1 MNIVV
6 QPGLLRGRVE
16 IPASKSVAHRAMI
29 AAALADHPTEIVL
42 NAVNDDLTATAACLN
57 ALGAACERTE
67 FGYRIVP
74 IAQGKD
80 ACGAVENAPQ
90 TPNGAIVS
98 VTTSFLCD
106 EHSTSC
112 IDHDP
117 LGCATSTDTFQTPN
131 SAIAPST
138 TGSDHVEPA
147 DIVSVSSCSVSPTLD
162 CSESG
167 STLRF
172 LLPVAAALGRGARF
186 VGHGRLPERPHDV
199 LLDAMAEHG
208 ATTDARR
215 LPLQLHGRLYG
226 GTFALPGNVSS
237 QYITG
242 LLLALPL
249 CAEDSVIRL
258 TTRLESAPYVNLT
271 LRALADFGIR
281 VETLPNGWRIPG
293 RQRYRSPGRVA
304 IEGDWS
310 GAAFWLAANALGSHV
325 ECGNLDETSAQ
336 GDRAIRP
343 LMNHLGGEIDVSECP
358 DLVPALAVAAAG
370 FPGRTALVGAAR
382 LRLKESDRLASV
394 AALLRALGGAV
405 EEGAESLTIHGGA
418 PLTGG
423 TVDGCGDHR
432 IVMAAAVAAT
442 AASSPVTILGAQAVA
457 KSYPDFFRDFKALGG
472 NLIVQS
478 DR

>member
-1 MNIVV
+1 MNIAVR
-6 QPGLLRGRVE
+6 PGPLHGRVE

-29 AAALADHPTEIVL
+29 AAALADRPTQIVL

-57 ALGAACERTE
+57 ALGAICERTD

-74 IAQGKD
+74 AAQEKN
-80 ACGAVENAPQ
+80 ACGAAENAS
-90 TPNGAIVS
+90 GATDLCEIA
-98 VTTSFLCD
+98 SF
-106 EHSTSC
+106 
-112 IDHDP
+112 
-117 LGCATSTDTFQTPN
+117 
-131 SAIAPST
+131 
-138 TGSDHVEPA
+138 
-147 DIVSVSSCSVSPTLD
+147 PTLD
-162 CSESG
+162 CGESG

-172 LLPVAAALGRGARF
+172 LLPVAAALGREARF

-199 LLDAMAEHG
+199 LLDAMAAHG
-208 ATTDARR
+208 ATADARR
-215 LPLQLHGRLYG
+215 LPLQLHGRLRG

-249 CAEDSVIRL
+249 CAGDSVIRL

-281 VETLPNGWRIPG
+281 VETLPDGWRIPG
-293 RQRYRSPGRVA
+293 GQRYRSPGRVVV
-304 IEGDWS
+304 EGDWS
-310 GAAFWLAANALGSHV
+310 GAAFWLAANALGSRV
-325 ECGNLDETSAQ
+325 ECGNLDDASAQ

-343 LMNHLGGEIDVSECP
+343 LLNRLGGEIDVSECP

-394 AALLRALGGAV
+394 AALLRALDCAV
-405 EEGAESLTIHGGA
+405 DEGAESLTIHGGA

-457 KSYPDFFRDFKALGG
+457 KSYPDFFRDFEALGG

>member
-1 MNIVV
+1 MNIAVR
-6 QPGLLRGRVE
+6 PGPLRGRVE

-29 AAALADHPTEIVL
+29 AAALADRPTEIVL

-57 ALGAACERTE
+57 ALGAACERTD

-74 IAQGKD
+74 AAQEKN
-80 ACGAVENAPQ
+80 ACGAAENAS
-90 TPNGAIVS
+90 GA
-98 VTTSFLCD
+98 TDLC
-106 EHSTSC
+106 E
-112 IDHDP
+112 
-117 LGCATSTDTFQTPN
+117 
-131 SAIAPST
+131 IAS
-138 TGSDHVEPA
+138 
-147 DIVSVSSCSVSPTLD
+147 SPTLD
-162 CSESG
+162 CGESG

-172 LLPVAAALGRGARF
+172 LLPVAAALGREARF

-199 LLDAMAEHG
+199 LLDAMAAHG
-208 ATTDARR
+208 ATADARR
-215 LPLQLHGRLYG
+215 LPLQLHGRLRG

-242 LLLALPL
+242 LLMALPL
-249 CAEDSVIRL
+249 CAGDSVIRL

-281 VETLPNGWRIPG
+281 AETLPDGWRIPG
-293 RQRYRSPGRVA
+293 GQRYHSPGRVVV
-304 IEGDWS
+304 EGDWS
-310 GAAFWLAANALGSHV
+310 GAAFWLAANALGSRV
-325 ECGNLDETSAQ
+325 ECGNLDEASAQ

-343 LMNHLGGEIDVSECP
+343 LLNRLGGEIDVSECP

-394 AALLRALGGAV
+394 AALLRALGCAV
-405 EEGAESLTIHGGA
+405 DEGAESLTIHGGA

-457 KSYPDFFRDFKALGG
+457 KSYPDFFRDFEALGG

>member
-1 MNIVV
+1 MNIAVR
-6 QPGLLRGRVE
+6 PGPLRGRVE

-29 AAALADHPTEIVL
+29 AAALADRPTEIVL

-57 ALGAACERTE
+57 ALGAACERTD

-74 IAQGKD
+74 AAQEKN
-80 ACGAVENAPQ
+80 ACGAAENAS
-90 TPNGAIVS
+90 GA
-98 VTTSFLCD
+98 TDLC
-106 EHSTSC
+106 E
-112 IDHDP
+112 
-117 LGCATSTDTFQTPN
+117 
-131 SAIAPST
+131 IAS
-138 TGSDHVEPA
+138 
-147 DIVSVSSCSVSPTLD
+147 SPTLD
-162 CSESG
+162 CGESG

-172 LLPVAAALGRGARF
+172 LLPVAAALGREARF

-199 LLDAMAEHG
+199 LLDAMAAHG
-208 ATTDARR
+208 ATADARR
-215 LPLQLHGRLYG
+215 LPLQLHGRLRG

-242 LLLALPL
+242 LLMALPL
-249 CAEDSVIRL
+249 CAGDSVIRL

-281 VETLPNGWRIPG
+281 AETLPDGWRIPG
-293 RQRYRSPGRVA
+293 GQRYHSPGRVVV
-304 IEGDWS
+304 EGDWS
-310 GAAFWLAANALGSHV
+310 GAAFWLAANALGSQV
-325 ECGNLDETSAQ
+325 ECGNLDEASAQ

-343 LMNHLGGEIDVSECP
+343 LLNRLGGEIDVSECP

-394 AALLRALGGAV
+394 AALLRALGCAV
-405 EEGAESLTIHGGA
+405 DEGAESLTIHGGA

-457 KSYPDFFRDFKALGG
+457 KSYPDFFRDFEALGG

>member
-1 MNIVV
+1 MNIAVR
-6 QPGLLRGRVE
+6 PGPLRGRVE

-29 AAALADHPTEIVL
+29 AAALADRPTQIVL

-57 ALGAACERTE
+57 ALGAACERTD

-74 IAQGKD
+74 VAQEKN
-80 ACGAVENAPQ
+80 ACGAAENAS
-90 TPNGAIVS
+90 GA
-98 VTTSFLCD
+98 TDLC
-106 EHSTSC
+106 E
-112 IDHDP
+112 
-117 LGCATSTDTFQTPN
+117 
-131 SAIAPST
+131 IAS
-138 TGSDHVEPA
+138 
-147 DIVSVSSCSVSPTLD
+147 SPTLD
-162 CSESG
+162 CGESG

-172 LLPVAAALGRGARF
+172 LLPVAAALGREARF

-208 ATTDARR
+208 AAADARR
-215 LPLQLHGRLYG
+215 LPLQLHGRLRG

-242 LLLALPL
+242 LLMALPL

-281 VETLPNGWRIPG
+281 AETRPDGWRIPG
-293 RQRYRSPGRVA
+293 GQRYHSPGRVVV
-304 IEGDWS
+304 EGDWS
-310 GAAFWLAANALGSHV
+310 GAAFWLAANALGSRV
-325 ECGNLDETSAQ
+325 ECGNLDEASAQ

-343 LMNHLGGEIDVSECP
+343 LLNRLGGEIDVSECP

-394 AALLRALGGAV
+394 AALLRALGCAV
-405 EEGAESLTIHGGA
+405 DEGAESLTIHGGA

-457 KSYPDFFRDFKALGG
+457 KSYPDFFRDFEALGG

>member
-1 MNIVV
+1 MNIAVR
-6 QPGLLRGRVE
+6 PGPLRGRVE

-29 AAALADHPTEIVL
+29 AAALADRPTQIVL

-57 ALGAACERTE
+57 ALGAACERTD

-74 IAQGKD
+74 VAQEKN
-80 ACGAVENAPQ
+80 ACGAAENAS
-90 TPNGAIVS
+90 GATDLCEIA
-98 VTTSFLCD
+98 SF
-106 EHSTSC
+106 
-112 IDHDP
+112 
-117 LGCATSTDTFQTPN
+117 
-131 SAIAPST
+131 
-138 TGSDHVEPA
+138 
-147 DIVSVSSCSVSPTLD
+147 PTLD
-162 CSESG
+162 CGESG

-172 LLPVAAALGRGARF
+172 LLPVAAALGREARF

-208 ATTDARR
+208 ATADARR
-215 LPLQLHGRLYG
+215 LPLQLHGRLRG

-242 LLLALPL
+242 LLMALPL
-249 CAEDSVIRL
+249 CAGDSVIRL

-281 VETLPNGWRIPG
+281 AETLPDGWRIPG
-293 RQRYRSPGRVA
+293 GQRYRSPGRVVV
-304 IEGDWS
+304 EGDWS
-310 GAAFWLAANALGSHV
+310 GAAFWLAANALGSRV
-325 ECGNLDETSAQ
+325 ECGNLDEASAQ

-343 LMNHLGGEIDVSECP
+343 LLNRLGSEIDVSECP
-358 DLVPALAVAAAG
+358 DLLPALAVAAAG

-394 AALLRALGGAV
+394 AALLRALGCAV
-405 EEGAESLTIHGGA
+405 DEGAESLTIHGGA

-432 IVMAAAVAAT
+432 IVMAAA
-442 AASSPVTILGAQAVA
+442 SSPVTILGAQAVA
-457 KSYPDFFRDFKALGG
+457 KSYPDFFRDFEALGG

>member
-1 MNIVV
+1 MNIAVR
-6 QPGLLRGRVE
+6 PGPLRGRVE

-29 AAALADHPTEIVL
+29 AAALADRPTQIVL

-57 ALGAACERTE
+57 ALGAICERTD

-74 IAQGKD
+74 AAQEKN
-80 ACGAVENAPQ
+80 ACGAAENAS
-90 TPNGAIVS
+90 GATDLCEIA
-98 VTTSFLCD
+98 SF
-106 EHSTSC
+106 
-112 IDHDP
+112 
-117 LGCATSTDTFQTPN
+117 
-131 SAIAPST
+131 
-138 TGSDHVEPA
+138 
-147 DIVSVSSCSVSPTLD
+147 PTLD
-162 CSESG
+162 CGESG

-172 LLPVAAALGRGARF
+172 LLPVAAALGREARF

-199 LLDAMAEHG
+199 LLDAMAAHG
-208 ATTDARR
+208 ATADARR
-215 LPLQLHGRLYG
+215 LPLQLHGRLRG

-242 LLLALPL
+242 LLMALPL
-249 CAEDSVIRL
+249 CAGESVIRL

-281 VETLPNGWRIPG
+281 AETLPDGWRIPG
-293 RQRYRSPGRVA
+293 GQRYRSPGRVVV
-304 IEGDWS
+304 EGDWS
-310 GAAFWLAANALGSHV
+310 GAAFWLAANALGSRV
-325 ECGNLDETSAQ
+325 ECGNLDDASAQ

-343 LMNHLGGEIDVSECP
+343 LLNRLGGEIDVSECP

-394 AALLRALGGAV
+394 AALLRALGCAV
-405 EEGAESLTIHGGA
+405 DEGAESLTIHGGA

-442 AASSPVTILGAQAVA
+442 AASSPVTILGAQVVA
-457 KSYPDFFRDFKALGG
+457 KSYPDFFRDFEALGG

>member
-1 MNIVV
+1 MNIAV
-6 QPGLLRGRVE
+6 QPGPLRGRVE

-29 AAALADHPTEIVL
+29 AAALADRPTQIVL

-57 ALGAACERTE
+57 ALGAACERTD

-74 IAQGKD
+74 VAQEKNV
-80 ACGAVENAPQ
+80 CGAAENAS
-90 TPNGAIVS
+90 GATDLCEIA
-98 VTTSFLCD
+98 SF
-106 EHSTSC
+106 
-112 IDHDP
+112 
-117 LGCATSTDTFQTPN
+117 
-131 SAIAPST
+131 
-138 TGSDHVEPA
+138 
-147 DIVSVSSCSVSPTLD
+147 PTLD
-162 CSESG
+162 CGESG

-172 LLPVAAALGRGARF
+172 LLPVAAALGREARF

-199 LLDAMAEHG
+199 LLDAMAAHG
-208 ATTDARR
+208 ATADARR
-215 LPLQLHGRLYG
+215 LPLQLHGRLRG

-281 VETLPNGWRIPG
+281 VETRPDGWRIPG
-293 RQRYRSPGRVA
+293 GQRYRSPGRVVV
-304 IEGDWS
+304 EGDWS
-310 GAAFWLAANALGSHV
+310 GAAFWLAANALGSRV
-325 ECGNLDETSAQ
+325 ECGNLDERSAQ
-336 GDRAIRP
+336 GDRTIRP
-343 LMNHLGGEIDVSECP
+343 LLNRLGGEIDVSECP

-394 AALLRALGGAV
+394 AALLRALGCAV
-405 EEGAESLTIHGGA
+405 DEGAESLTIHGGA

-442 AASSPVTILGAQAVA
+442 AAASPVTILGAQAVA
-457 KSYPDFFRDFKALGG
+457 KSYPDFFRDFEALGG

>member
-1 MNIVV
+1 MNIAVR
-6 QPGLLRGRVE
+6 PGPLRGRVE

-29 AAALADHPTEIVL
+29 AAALADRPTEIVL

-57 ALGAACERTE
+57 ALGAACERTD

-74 IAQGKD
+74 AAQEKN
-80 ACGAVENAPQ
+80 ACGAAENAS
-90 TPNGAIVS
+90 GATDLCEIA
-98 VTTSFLCD
+98 SF
-106 EHSTSC
+106 
-112 IDHDP
+112 
-117 LGCATSTDTFQTPN
+117 
-131 SAIAPST
+131 
-138 TGSDHVEPA
+138 
-147 DIVSVSSCSVSPTLD
+147 PTLD
-162 CSESG
+162 CGESG

-172 LLPVAAALGRGARF
+172 LLPVAAALGREARF

-199 LLDAMAEHG
+199 LLDAMAAHG
-208 ATTDARR
+208 ATADARR
-215 LPLQLHGRLYG
+215 LPLQLHGRLRG

-242 LLLALPL
+242 LLMALPL
-249 CAEDSVIRL
+249 CAGDSVIRL

-271 LRALADFGIR
+271 LHALADFGIR
-281 VETLPNGWRIPG
+281 AETLPDGWRIPG
-293 RQRYRSPGRVA
+293 GQRYHSPGRVVV
-304 IEGDWS
+304 EGDWS
-310 GAAFWLAANALGSHV
+310 GAAFWLAANALGSRV
-325 ECGNLDETSAQ
+325 ECGNLDEQSAQ

-343 LMNHLGGEIDVSECP
+343 LLNRLGGEIDVSECP

-394 AALLRALGGAV
+394 AALLRALGCAV
-405 EEGAESLTIHGGA
+405 DEGAESLTIHGGA

-457 KSYPDFFRDFKALGG
+457 KSYPDFFRDFEALGG

>member
-1 MNIVV
+1 MNIAVR
-6 QPGLLRGRVE
+6 PGPLRGRVE

-29 AAALADHPTEIVL
+29 AAALADRPTQIVL

-57 ALGAACERTE
+57 ALGAACERTD

-74 IAQGKD
+74 AAQKKN
-80 ACGAVENAPQ
+80 ACGAAENAS
-90 TPNGAIVS
+90 GA
-98 VTTSFLCD
+98 TDLC
-106 EHSTSC
+106 E
-112 IDHDP
+112 
-117 LGCATSTDTFQTPN
+117 
-131 SAIAPST
+131 IAS
-138 TGSDHVEPA
+138 
-147 DIVSVSSCSVSPTLD
+147 SPTLD
-162 CSESG
+162 CGESG

-172 LLPVAAALGRGARF
+172 LLPVAAALGREARF
-186 VGHGRLPERPHDV
+186 IGHGRLPERPHDV

-208 ATTDARR
+208 AAADARR
-215 LPLQLHGRLYG
+215 LPLQLHGRLRG
-226 GTFALPGNVSS
+226 GTFVLPGNVSS

-242 LLLALPL
+242 LLMALPL
-249 CAEDSVIRL
+249 CAGDSVIRL

-281 VETLPNGWRIPG
+281 AETRPDGWRIPG
-293 RQRYRSPGRVA
+293 GQRYRSPGRISV
-304 IEGDWS
+304 EGDWS
-310 GAAFWLAANALGSHV
+310 GAAFWLAANALGSRV
-325 ECGNLDETSAQ
+325 ECGNLDEASAQ

-343 LMNHLGGEIDVSECP
+343 LLNRLGGEIDVSESP

-394 AALLRALGGAV
+394 AALLRALGCAV
-405 EEGAESLTIHGGA
+405 DEGAESLTIHGGA

-457 KSYPDFFRDFKALGG
+457 KSYPDFFRDFEALGG

>member
-1 MNIVV
+1 MNIAVR
-6 QPGLLRGRVE
+6 PGPLHGRVE

-29 AAALADHPTEIVL
+29 AAALADRPTQIVL

-57 ALGAACERTE
+57 ALGAICERTD

-74 IAQGKD
+74 AAQEKN
-80 ACGAVENAPQ
+80 ACGAAENAS
-90 TPNGAIVS
+90 GATDLCEIA
-98 VTTSFLCD
+98 SF
-106 EHSTSC
+106 
-112 IDHDP
+112 
-117 LGCATSTDTFQTPN
+117 
-131 SAIAPST
+131 
-138 TGSDHVEPA
+138 
-147 DIVSVSSCSVSPTLD
+147 PTLD
-162 CSESG
+162 CGESG

-172 LLPVAAALGRGARF
+172 LLPVAAALGREARF

-199 LLDAMAEHG
+199 LLDAMAAHG
-208 ATTDARR
+208 ATADARR
-215 LPLQLHGRLYG
+215 LPLQLHGRLRG

-242 LLLALPL
+242 LLMALPL
-249 CAEDSVIRL
+249 CAGDSVIRL

-281 VETLPNGWRIPG
+281 VETLPDGWRIPG
-293 RQRYRSPGRVA
+293 GQRYRSPGRVVV
-304 IEGDWS
+304 EGDWS
-310 GAAFWLAANALGSHV
+310 GAAFWLAANALGSRV
-325 ECGNLDETSAQ
+325 ECGNLDEASAQ

-343 LMNHLGGEIDVSECP
+343 LLNRLGGEIDVSECP

-394 AALLRALGGAV
+394 AALLRALGCAV
-405 EEGAESLTIHGGA
+405 DEGAESLTIHGGA

-457 KSYPDFFRDFKALGG
+457 KSYPDFFRDFEALGG

>member
-1 MNIVV
+1 MNIAV
-6 QPGLLRGRVE
+6 QPGPLRGRVE

-29 AAALADHPTEIVL
+29 AAALADRPTQIVL

-57 ALGAACERTE
+57 ALGAICERTD

-74 IAQGKD
+74 AAQEKN
-80 ACGAVENAPQ
+80 ACGAAENAS
-90 TPNGAIVS
+90 GATDLCEIA
-98 VTTSFLCD
+98 SF
-106 EHSTSC
+106 
-112 IDHDP
+112 
-117 LGCATSTDTFQTPN
+117 
-131 SAIAPST
+131 
-138 TGSDHVEPA
+138 
-147 DIVSVSSCSVSPTLD
+147 PTLD
-162 CSESG
+162 CGESG

-172 LLPVAAALGRGARF
+172 LLPVAAALGREARF

-199 LLDAMAEHG
+199 LLDAMAAHG
-208 ATTDARR
+208 ATADARR
-215 LPLQLHGRLYG
+215 LPLQLHGRLRG

-249 CAEDSVIRL
+249 CAGDSVIRL

-271 LRALADFGIR
+271 LRALADFSIR
-281 VETLPNGWRIPG
+281 AETLPDGWRIPG
-293 RQRYRSPGRVA
+293 GQRYRSPGRVVV
-304 IEGDWS
+304 EGDWS
-310 GAAFWLAANALGSHV
+310 GAAFWLAANALGSRV
-325 ECGNLDETSAQ
+325 ECGNLDERSAQ
-336 GDRAIRP
+336 GDRTIRP
-343 LMNHLGGEIDVSECP
+343 LLNRLGGEIDVSECP

-394 AALLRALGGAV
+394 AALLRALGCAV
-405 EEGAESLTIHGGA
+405 DEGAESLTIHGGA

-457 KSYPDFFRDFKALGG
+457 KSYPDFFRDFEALGG

>member
-1 MNIVV
+1 MNIAVR
-6 QPGLLRGRVE
+6 PGPLRGRVE

-29 AAALADHPTEIVL
+29 AAALADRPTQIVL

-57 ALGAACERTE
+57 ALGAACERTD

-74 IAQGKD
+74 VAQEKN
-80 ACGAVENAPQ
+80 ACGAAENAS
-90 TPNGAIVS
+90 GA
-98 VTTSFLCD
+98 TDLC
-106 EHSTSC
+106 E
-112 IDHDP
+112 
-117 LGCATSTDTFQTPN
+117 
-131 SAIAPST
+131 IAS
-138 TGSDHVEPA
+138 
-147 DIVSVSSCSVSPTLD
+147 SPTLD
-162 CSESG
+162 CGESG

-172 LLPVAAALGRGARF
+172 LLPVAAALGREARF

-208 ATTDARR
+208 AAADARR
-215 LPLQLHGRLYG
+215 LPLQLHGRLRG

-242 LLLALPL
+242 LLMALPL

-281 VETLPNGWRIPG
+281 AETRPDGWRIPG
-293 RQRYRSPGRVA
+293 GQRYRSPGRISV
-304 IEGDWS
+304 EGDWS
-310 GAAFWLAANALGSHV
+310 GAAFWLAANALGSRV
-325 ECGNLDETSAQ
+325 ECGNLDEASAQ

-343 LMNHLGGEIDVSECP
+343 LLNRLGGEIDVSECP
-358 DLVPALAVAAAG
+358 DLLPALAVAAAG

-394 AALLRALGGAV
+394 AALLRALGCAV
-405 EEGAESLTIHGGA
+405 DEGAESLTIHGGA

-442 AASSPVTILGAQAVA
+442 AAASPVTILGAQAVA
-457 KSYPDFFRDFKALGG
+457 KSYPDFFRDFEALGG

>member
-1 MNIVV
+1 MNIAVR
-6 QPGLLRGRVE
+6 PGPLRGRVE

-29 AAALADHPTEIVL
+29 AAALADRPTEIVL

-57 ALGAACERTE
+57 ALGAACERTD

-74 IAQGKD
+74 AAQEKN
-80 ACGAVENAPQ
+80 ACGAAENAS
-90 TPNGAIVS
+90 GA
-98 VTTSFLCD
+98 TDLC
-106 EHSTSC
+106 E
-112 IDHDP
+112 
-117 LGCATSTDTFQTPN
+117 
-131 SAIAPST
+131 IAS
-138 TGSDHVEPA
+138 
-147 DIVSVSSCSVSPTLD
+147 SPTLD
-162 CSESG
+162 CGESG

-172 LLPVAAALGRGARF
+172 LLPVAAALGREARF

-199 LLDAMAEHG
+199 LLDAMAAHG
-208 ATTDARR
+208 ATADARR
-215 LPLQLHGRLYG
+215 LPLQLHGRLRG

-242 LLLALPL
+242 LLMALPL
-249 CAEDSVIRL
+249 CAGDSVIRL

-281 VETLPNGWRIPG
+281 AETLPDGWRIPG
-293 RQRYRSPGRVA
+293 GQRYHSPGRVVV
-304 IEGDWS
+304 EGDWS
-310 GAAFWLAANALGSHV
+310 GAAFWLAANALGSRV
-325 ECGNLDETSAQ
+325 ECGNLDEQSAQ
-336 GDRAIRP
+336 GDRTIRP
-343 LMNHLGGEIDVSECP
+343 LLNRLGGEIDVSECP

-394 AALLRALGGAV
+394 AALLRALGCAV
-405 EEGAESLTIHGGA
+405 DEGAESLTIHGGA

-457 KSYPDFFRDFKALGG
+457 KSYPDFFRDFEALGG

>member
-1 MNIVV
+1 MNIAVR
-6 QPGLLRGRVE
+6 PGPLRGRVE

-29 AAALADHPTEIVL
+29 AAALADRPTQIVL

-57 ALGAACERTE
+57 ALGAACERTD

-74 IAQGKD
+74 AAQEKNV
-80 ACGAVENAPQ
+80 CGAAENAS
-90 TPNGAIVS
+90 GA
-98 VTTSFLCD
+98 TDLC
-106 EHSTSC
+106 E
-112 IDHDP
+112 
-117 LGCATSTDTFQTPN
+117 
-131 SAIAPST
+131 IAS
-138 TGSDHVEPA
+138 
-147 DIVSVSSCSVSPTLD
+147 SPTLD
-162 CSESG
+162 CGESG

-172 LLPVAAALGRGARF
+172 LLPVAAALGREARF

-199 LLDAMAEHG
+199 LLDAMAAHG
-208 ATTDARR
+208 ATADARR
-215 LPLQLHGRLYG
+215 LPLQLHGRLRG

-242 LLLALPL
+242 LLMALPL
-249 CAEDSVIRL
+249 CAGDSVIRL

-281 VETLPNGWRIPG
+281 AEIRPDGWRIPG
-293 RQRYRSPGRVA
+293 GQRYRSPGRISV
-304 IEGDWS
+304 EGDWS
-310 GAAFWLAANALGSHV
+310 GAAFWLAANALGSRV
-325 ECGNLDETSAQ
+325 ECGNLDEASAQ

-343 LMNHLGGEIDVSECP
+343 LLNRLGGEIDVSECP

-394 AALLRALGGAV
+394 AALLRALGCAV
-405 EEGAESLTIHGGA
+405 DEGAESLTIHGGA

-457 KSYPDFFRDFKALGG
+457 KSYPDFFRDFEALGG

>member
-1 MNIVV
+1 MNIAV
-6 QPGLLRGRVE
+6 QPGPLRGRVE

-29 AAALADHPTEIVL
+29 AAALADRPTQIVL

-57 ALGAACERTE
+57 ALGAACERTD

-74 IAQGKD
+74 AAQEKNV
-80 ACGAVENAPQ
+80 CGAAENAS
-90 TPNGAIVS
+90 GA
-98 VTTSFLCD
+98 TDLC
-106 EHSTSC
+106 E
-112 IDHDP
+112 
-117 LGCATSTDTFQTPN
+117 
-131 SAIAPST
+131 IAS
-138 TGSDHVEPA
+138 
-147 DIVSVSSCSVSPTLD
+147 SPTLD
-162 CSESG
+162 CGESG

-172 LLPVAAALGRGARF
+172 LLPVAAALGREARF

-199 LLDAMAEHG
+199 LLDAMAAHG
-208 ATTDARR
+208 ATADARR
-215 LPLQLHGRLYG
+215 LPLQLHGRLRG

-242 LLLALPL
+242 LLMALPL
-249 CAEDSVIRL
+249 CAGDSVIRL

-281 VETLPNGWRIPG
+281 AEIRPDGWRIPG
-293 RQRYRSPGRVA
+293 GQRYHSPGRVVV
-304 IEGDWS
+304 EGDWS
-310 GAAFWLAANALGSHV
+310 GAAFWLAANALGSRV
-325 ECGNLDETSAQ
+325 ECGNLDEASAQ

-343 LMNHLGGEIDVSECP
+343 LLNRLGGEIDVSECP

-394 AALLRALGGAV
+394 AALLRALGCAV
-405 EEGAESLTIHGGA
+405 DEGAESLTIHGGA

-457 KSYPDFFRDFKALGG
+457 KSYPDFFRDFEALGG

>member
-1 MNIVV
+1 MNIAVR
-6 QPGLLRGRVE
+6 PGPLRGRVE

-29 AAALADHPTEIVL
+29 AAALADRPTQIVL

-57 ALGAACERTE
+57 ALGAICERTD

-74 IAQGKD
+74 AAQEKN
-80 ACGAVENAPQ
+80 ACGAAENAS
-90 TPNGAIVS
+90 GATDLCEIA
-98 VTTSFLCD
+98 SF
-106 EHSTSC
+106 
-112 IDHDP
+112 
-117 LGCATSTDTFQTPN
+117 
-131 SAIAPST
+131 
-138 TGSDHVEPA
+138 
-147 DIVSVSSCSVSPTLD
+147 PTLD
-162 CSESG
+162 CGESG

-172 LLPVAAALGRGARF
+172 LLPVAAALGREARF

-199 LLDAMAEHG
+199 LLDAMAAHG
-208 ATTDARR
+208 ATADARR
-215 LPLQLHGRLYG
+215 LPLQLHGRLRG

-242 LLLALPL
+242 LLMALPL
-249 CAEDSVIRL
+249 CAGDSVIRL

-281 VETLPNGWRIPG
+281 VETLPDGWRIPG
-293 RQRYRSPGRVA
+293 GQRYRSPGRVVV
-304 IEGDWS
+304 EGDWS
-310 GAAFWLAANALGSHV
+310 GAAFWLAANALGSRV
-325 ECGNLDETSAQ
+325 ECGNLDEASAQ

-343 LMNHLGGEIDVSECP
+343 LLNRLGGEIDVSECP

-394 AALLRALGGAV
+394 AALLRALGCAV
-405 EEGAESLTIHGGA
+405 DEGAESLTIHGGA

-457 KSYPDFFRDFKALGG
+457 KSYPDFFRDFEALGG

>member
-1 MNIVV
+1 MNIAVR
-6 QPGLLRGRVE
+6 PGTLRGRVE
-16 IPASKSVAHRAMI
+16 IPASKSVAHRAML
-29 AAALADHPTEIVL
+29 AAALADRPTQIVL
-42 NAVNDDLTATAACLN
+42 NAVNDDLTVTAACLN
-57 ALGAACERTE
+57 ALGAACERTD

-74 IAQGKD
+74 AAPEKNT
-80 ACGAVENAPQ
+80 CGAAENAS
-90 TPNGAIVS
+90 GA
-98 VTTSFLCD
+98 TDLC
-106 EHSTSC
+106 E
-112 IDHDP
+112 
-117 LGCATSTDTFQTPN
+117 
-131 SAIAPST
+131 IAS
-138 TGSDHVEPA
+138 
-147 DIVSVSSCSVSPTLD
+147 SPTLD
-162 CSESG
+162 CGESG

-172 LLPVAAALGRGARF
+172 LLPVAAALGREARF
-186 VGHGRLPERPHDV
+186 IGHGRLPERPHDV

-208 ATTDARR
+208 AAADARR
-215 LPLQLHGRLYG
+215 LPLQLHGRLRG
-226 GTFALPGNVSS
+226 GTFVLPGNVSS

-242 LLLALPL
+242 LLMALPL
-249 CAEDSVIRL
+249 CAGDSVIRL
-258 TTRLESAPYVNLT
+258 TTRLESAPYVDLT

-281 VETLPNGWRIPG
+281 AETLPDGWRIPG
-293 RQRYRSPGRVA
+293 GQRYRSPGHVVVD
-304 IEGDWS
+304 GDWS
-310 GAAFWLAANALGSHV
+310 GAAFWLAANALGSRV
-325 ECGNLDETSAQ
+325 ECGNLDDASAQ

-343 LMNHLGGEIDVSECP
+343 LLNRLGGEIDVSECP

-394 AALLRALGGAV
+394 AALLRALGCAV
-405 EEGAESLTIHGGA
+405 DEGAESLTIHGGA

-457 KSYPDFFRDFKALGG
+457 KSYPDFFRDFEALGG

>member
-1 MNIVV
+1 MNIAV
-6 QPGLLRGRVE
+6 QPGPLRGRVE

-29 AAALADHPTEIVL
+29 AAALADRPTQIVL
-42 NAVNDDLTATAACLN
+42 NAVNDDLTVTAACLN
-57 ALGAACERTE
+57 ALGAACERTD

-74 IAQGKD
+74 AAQEKN
-80 ACGAVENAPQ
+80 ACGAAENAS
-90 TPNGAIVS
+90 GA
-98 VTTSFLCD
+98 TDLC
-106 EHSTSC
+106 E
-112 IDHDP
+112 
-117 LGCATSTDTFQTPN
+117 
-131 SAIAPST
+131 IAS
-138 TGSDHVEPA
+138 
-147 DIVSVSSCSVSPTLD
+147 SPTLD
-162 CSESG
+162 CGESG

-172 LLPVAAALGRGARF
+172 LLPVAAALGREARF

-208 ATTDARR
+208 AAADARR
-215 LPLQLHGRLYG
+215 LPLQLHGRLRG

-242 LLLALPL
+242 LLMALPL
-249 CAEDSVIRL
+249 CAGDSVIRL
-258 TTRLESAPYVNLT
+258 TTRLESAPYVDLT

-281 VETLPNGWRIPG
+281 AETLPDGWRIPG
-293 RQRYRSPGRVA
+293 GQRYHSPGRVVV
-304 IEGDWS
+304 EGDWS
-310 GAAFWLAANALGSHV
+310 GTAFWLAANVLGSRV
-325 ECGNLDETSAQ
+325 ECGNLDEASAQ
-336 GDRAIRP
+336 GDREIRP
-343 LMNHLGGEIDVSECP
+343 LLNRLGSEIDVSECP
-358 DLVPALAVAAAG
+358 DLLPALAVAAAG

-394 AALLRALGGAV
+394 AALLRALGCAV
-405 EEGAESLTIHGGA
+405 DEGAESLTIHGGA

-457 KSYPDFFRDFKALGG
+457 KSYPDFFRDFEALGG

>member
-1 MNIVV
+1 MNIAVR
-6 QPGLLRGRVE
+6 PGTLRGRVE

-29 AAALADHPTEIVL
+29 AAALADRPTQIVL
-42 NAVNDDLTATAACLN
+42 NAVNDDLTVTAACLN
-57 ALGAACERTE
+57 ALGAACERTD

-74 IAQGKD
+74 AAPEKNT
-80 ACGAVENAPQ
+80 CGAAENAS
-90 TPNGAIVS
+90 GA
-98 VTTSFLCD
+98 TDLC
-106 EHSTSC
+106 E
-112 IDHDP
+112 
-117 LGCATSTDTFQTPN
+117 
-131 SAIAPST
+131 IAS
-138 TGSDHVEPA
+138 
-147 DIVSVSSCSVSPTLD
+147 SPTLD
-162 CSESG
+162 CGESG

-172 LLPVAAALGRGARF
+172 LLPVAAALGREARF
-186 VGHGRLPERPHDV
+186 IGHGRLPERPHDV

-208 ATTDARR
+208 AAADARR
-215 LPLQLHGRLYG
+215 LPLQLHGRLRG
-226 GTFALPGNVSS
+226 GTFVLPGNVSS

-242 LLLALPL
+242 LLMALPL
-249 CAEDSVIRL
+249 CAGDSVIRL
-258 TTRLESAPYVNLT
+258 TTRLESAPYVDLT

-281 VETLPNGWRIPG
+281 AETLPDGWRIPG
-293 RQRYRSPGRVA
+293 GQRYRSPGHVVVD
-304 IEGDWS
+304 GDWS
-310 GAAFWLAANALGSHV
+310 GAAFWLAANALGSRV
-325 ECGNLDETSAQ
+325 ECGNLDDASAQ

-343 LMNHLGGEIDVSECP
+343 LLNRLGGEIDVSECP

-394 AALLRALGGAV
+394 AALLRALGCAV
-405 EEGAESLTIHGGA
+405 DEGAESLTIHGGA

-457 KSYPDFFRDFKALGG
+457 KSYPDFFRDFEALGG

>member
-1 MNIVV
+1 MNIAVR
-6 QPGLLRGRVE
+6 PGPLRGRVE

-29 AAALADHPTEIVL
+29 AAALADRPTQIVL

-57 ALGAACERTE
+57 ALGAACERTD

-74 IAQGKD
+74 AAQEKN
-80 ACGAVENAPQ
+80 ACGAAENAS
-90 TPNGAIVS
+90 GA
-98 VTTSFLCD
+98 TDLC
-106 EHSTSC
+106 E
-112 IDHDP
+112 
-117 LGCATSTDTFQTPN
+117 
-131 SAIAPST
+131 IAS
-138 TGSDHVEPA
+138 
-147 DIVSVSSCSVSPTLD
+147 SPTLD
-162 CSESG
+162 CGESG

-172 LLPVAAALGRGARF
+172 LLPVAAALGREARF

-199 LLDAMAEHG
+199 LLDAMAAHG
-208 ATTDARR
+208 ATADARR
-215 LPLQLHGRLYG
+215 LPLQLHGRLRG

-242 LLLALPL
+242 LLMALPL
-249 CAEDSVIRL
+249 CAGDSVIRL

-281 VETLPNGWRIPG
+281 VETLPDGWRIPG
-293 RQRYRSPGRVA
+293 GQRYRSPGRVVV
-304 IEGDWS
+304 EGDWS
-310 GAAFWLAANALGSHV
+310 GAAFWLAANALGSRV
-325 ECGNLDETSAQ
+325 ECGNLDEASAQ

-343 LMNHLGGEIDVSECP
+343 LLNRLGGEIDVSECP

-394 AALLRALGGAV
+394 AALLRALGCAV
-405 EEGAESLTIHGGA
+405 DEGAESLTIHGGA

-457 KSYPDFFRDFKALGG
+457 KSYPDFFRDFEALGG

>member
-1 MNIVV
+1 MNIAVR
-6 QPGLLRGRVE
+6 PGPLRGRVE

-29 AAALADHPTEIVL
+29 AAALADRPTEIVL
-42 NAVNDDLTATAACLN
+42 NAVNDDLTATAACLS
-57 ALGAACERTE
+57 ALGAACERTD

-74 IAQGKD
+74 AAQEKN
-80 ACGAVENAPQ
+80 ACGAAENAS
-90 TPNGAIVS
+90 GATDLCEIA
-98 VTTSFLCD
+98 SF
-106 EHSTSC
+106 
-112 IDHDP
+112 
-117 LGCATSTDTFQTPN
+117 
-131 SAIAPST
+131 
-138 TGSDHVEPA
+138 
-147 DIVSVSSCSVSPTLD
+147 PTLD
-162 CSESG
+162 CGESG
-167 STLRF
+167 STRRF
-172 LLPVAAALGRGARF
+172 LLPVAAALGREARF

-199 LLDAMAEHG
+199 LLDAMAAHG
-208 ATTDARR
+208 ATADARR
-215 LPLQLHGRLYG
+215 LPLQLHGRLRG

-249 CAEDSVIRL
+249 CAGDSVIRL

-281 VETLPNGWRIPG
+281 AETLPDGWRIPG
-293 RQRYRSPGRVA
+293 GQRYHSPGRVVV
-304 IEGDWS
+304 EGDWS
-310 GAAFWLAANALGSHV
+310 GAAFWLAANALGSRV
-325 ECGNLDETSAQ
+325 ECGNLDEASAQ

-343 LMNHLGGEIDVSECP
+343 LLNRLGGEIDVSECP

-394 AALLRALGGAV
+394 AALLRALGCAV
-405 EEGAESLTIHGGA
+405 DEGAESLTIHGGA

-457 KSYPDFFRDFKALGG
+457 KSYPDFFRDFEALGG

>member
-1 MNIVV
+1 MNIAVR
-6 QPGLLRGRVE
+6 PGPLRGRVE

-29 AAALADHPTEIVL
+29 AAALADRPTQIVL

-57 ALGAACERTE
+57 ALGAACERTD
-67 FGYRIVP
+67 FGYRIDP
-74 IAQGKD
+74 AAQDKD
-80 ACGAVENAPQ
+80 ACGAAKNAS
-90 TPNGAIVS
+90 GATDLCEIA
-98 VTTSFLCD
+98 SF
-106 EHSTSC
+106 
-112 IDHDP
+112 
-117 LGCATSTDTFQTPN
+117 
-131 SAIAPST
+131 
-138 TGSDHVEPA
+138 
-147 DIVSVSSCSVSPTLD
+147 PTLD
-162 CSESG
+162 CGESG

-172 LLPVAAALGRGARF
+172 LLPVAAALGREARF

-199 LLDAMAEHG
+199 LLDAMAAHG
-208 ATTDARR
+208 ATADARR
-215 LPLQLHGRLYG
+215 LPLQLHGRLRG

-242 LLLALPL
+242 LLMALPL
-249 CAEDSVIRL
+249 CAGDSAIRL
-258 TTRLESAPYVNLT
+258 TTHLESAPYVNLT

-281 VETLPNGWRIPG
+281 VETLPDGWRIPG
-293 RQRYRSPGRVA
+293 GQRYRSPGRVVV
-304 IEGDWS
+304 EGDWS
-310 GAAFWLAANALGSHV
+310 GAAFWLAANALGSRV
-325 ECGNLDETSAQ
+325 ECGNLVERSAQ
-336 GDRAIRP
+336 GDRTIRP
-343 LMNHLGGEIDVSECP
+343 LLNRLGGEIDVSECP

-394 AALLRALGGAV
+394 AALLRALGCAV
-405 EEGAESLTIHGGA
+405 DEGAESLTIHGGA

-457 KSYPDFFRDFKALGG
+457 KSYPDFFRDFEALGG

>member
-1 MNIVV
+1 MS
-6 QPGLLRGRVE
+6 
-16 IPASKSVAHRAMI
+16 A
-29 AAALADHPTEIVL
+29 
-42 NAVNDDLTATAACLN
+42 
-57 ALGAACERTE
+57 
-67 FGYRIVP
+67 
-74 IAQGKD
+74 
-80 ACGAVENAPQ
+80 NAPQ
-90 TPNGAIVS
+90 TSGN
-98 VTTSFLCD
+98 
-106 EHSTSC
+106 
-112 IDHDP
+112 
-117 LGCATSTDTFQTPN
+117 
-131 SAIAPST
+131 AIAPST
-138 TGSDHVEPA
+138 AHSGYVEPA
-147 DIVSVSSCSVSPTLD
+147 DVASVSSAAASPTLD
-162 CSESG
+162 CGESG

-172 LLPVAAALGRGARF
+172 LLPVAAALGREARF

-208 ATTDARR
+208 ATADARR
-215 LPLQLHGRLYG
+215 LPLQLHGRLRG

-242 LLLALPL
+242 LLMALPL
-249 CAEDSVIRL
+249 CAGDSVIRL
-258 TTRLESAPYVNLT
+258 TTCLESAPYVNLT

-281 VETLPNGWRIPG
+281 AETLPDGWRIPG
-293 RQRYRSPGRVA
+293 GQRYHSPGRVVV
-304 IEGDWS
+304 EGDWS
-310 GAAFWLAANALGSHV
+310 GAAFWLAANALGSRV
-325 ECGNLDETSAQ
+325 ECGNLDEASAQ

-343 LMNHLGGEIDVSECP
+343 LLNRLGSEIDVSECP

-394 AALLRALGGAV
+394 AALLRALGCAV
-405 EEGAESLTIHGGA
+405 DEGAESLTIHGGA

-457 KSYPDFFRDFKALGG
+457 KSYPDFFRDFEALGG

>member
-1 MNIVV
+1 MNIAVR
-6 QPGLLRGRVE
+6 PGPLRGRVE

-29 AAALADHPTEIVL
+29 AAALADRPTQIVL

-57 ALGAACERTE
+57 ALGAACERTD

-74 IAQGKD
+74 AAQEKN
-80 ACGAVENAPQ
+80 ACGAAENAS
-90 TPNGAIVS
+90 GATDLCEIA
-98 VTTSFLCD
+98 SF
-106 EHSTSC
+106 
-112 IDHDP
+112 
-117 LGCATSTDTFQTPN
+117 
-131 SAIAPST
+131 
-138 TGSDHVEPA
+138 
-147 DIVSVSSCSVSPTLD
+147 PTLD
-162 CSESG
+162 CGESG

-172 LLPVAAALGRGARF
+172 LLPVAAALGREARF

-199 LLDAMAEHG
+199 LLDAMAAHG
-208 ATTDARR
+208 ATADARR
-215 LPLQLHGRLYG
+215 LPLQLHGRLRG

-242 LLLALPL
+242 LLMALPL
-249 CAEDSVIRL
+249 CAGDSVIRL

-281 VETLPNGWRIPG
+281 AETLPDGWRIPG
-293 RQRYRSPGRVA
+293 GQRYRSPGHVVV
-304 IEGDWS
+304 EGDWS
-310 GAAFWLAANALGSHV
+310 GAAFWLAANALGSRV
-325 ECGNLDETSAQ
+325 ECGNLDERSAQ

-343 LMNHLGGEIDVSECP
+343 LLNRLGSEIDVSECP

-394 AALLRALGGAV
+394 AALLRALGCAV
-405 EEGAESLTIHGGA
+405 DEGAESLTIHGGA

-457 KSYPDFFRDFKALGG
+457 KSYPDFFRDFEALGG

>member
-1 MNIVV
+1 MNIAVR
-6 QPGLLRGRVE
+6 PGPLRGRVE

-29 AAALADHPTEIVL
+29 AAALADRPTQIVL

-57 ALGAACERTE
+57 ALGAICERTD

-74 IAQGKD
+74 AAQEKN
-80 ACGAVENAPQ
+80 ACGAAENAS
-90 TPNGAIVS
+90 GATDLCEIA
-98 VTTSFLCD
+98 SF
-106 EHSTSC
+106 
-112 IDHDP
+112 
-117 LGCATSTDTFQTPN
+117 
-131 SAIAPST
+131 
-138 TGSDHVEPA
+138 
-147 DIVSVSSCSVSPTLD
+147 PTLD
-162 CSESG
+162 CGESG

-172 LLPVAAALGRGARF
+172 LLPVAAALGREARF

-199 LLDAMAEHG
+199 LLDAMAAHG
-208 ATTDARR
+208 ATADARR
-215 LPLQLHGRLYG
+215 LPLQLHGRLRG

-249 CAEDSVIRL
+249 CAGDSVIRL

-281 VETLPNGWRIPG
+281 AETRTDGWRIPG
-293 RQRYRSPGRVA
+293 GQRYHSPGRVVV
-304 IEGDWS
+304 EGDWS
-310 GAAFWLAANALGSHV
+310 GAAFWLAANALGSRV
-325 ECGNLDETSAQ
+325 ECGNLDEASAQ

-343 LMNHLGGEIDVSECP
+343 LLNRLGGEIDVSECP

-394 AALLRALGGAV
+394 AALLRALGCAV
-405 EEGAESLTIHGGA
+405 DEGAESLTIHGGA

-457 KSYPDFFRDFKALGG
+457 KSYPDFFRDFEALGG

>member
-1 MNIVV
+1 MNIAVR
-6 QPGLLRGRVE
+6 PGPLRGRVE

-29 AAALADHPTEIVL
+29 AAALADCPTQIVL

-57 ALGAACERTE
+57 ALGAACERTD

-74 IAQGKD
+74 VAPEKN
-80 ACGAVENAPQ
+80 ACGAAENAS
-90 TPNGAIVS
+90 GA
-98 VTTSFLCD
+98 TDLC
-106 EHSTSC
+106 E
-112 IDHDP
+112 
-117 LGCATSTDTFQTPN
+117 
-131 SAIAPST
+131 IAS
-138 TGSDHVEPA
+138 
-147 DIVSVSSCSVSPTLD
+147 SPTLD
-162 CSESG
+162 CGESG

-172 LLPVAAALGRGARF
+172 LLPVAAALGREARF

-199 LLDAMAEHG
+199 LLDAMAAHG
-208 ATTDARR
+208 ATADARR
-215 LPLQLHGRLYG
+215 LPLQLHGRLRG

-242 LLLALPL
+242 LLMALPL
-249 CAEDSVIRL
+249 CAGDSVIRL

-281 VETLPNGWRIPG
+281 AETLPDGWRIPG
-293 RQRYRSPGRVA
+293 GQRYHSPGRVVV
-304 IEGDWS
+304 EGDWS
-310 GAAFWLAANALGSHV
+310 GAAFWLAANALGSRV
-325 ECGNLDETSAQ
+325 ECGNLDEASAQ

-343 LMNHLGGEIDVSECP
+343 LLNRLGGEIDVSECP

-394 AALLRALGGAV
+394 AALLRALGCAV
-405 EEGAESLTIHGGA
+405 DEGAESLTIHGGA

-457 KSYPDFFRDFKALGG
+457 KSYPDFFRDFEALGG

>member
-1 MNIVV
+1 MNIAVR
-6 QPGLLRGRVE
+6 PGPLRGRVE

-29 AAALADHPTEIVL
+29 AAALADRPTQIVL

-57 ALGAACERTE
+57 ALGAACERTD

-74 IAQGKD
+74 VAQEKN
-80 ACGAVENAPQ
+80 ACGAAENAS
-90 TPNGAIVS
+90 GA
-98 VTTSFLCD
+98 TDLC
-106 EHSTSC
+106 E
-112 IDHDP
+112 
-117 LGCATSTDTFQTPN
+117 
-131 SAIAPST
+131 IAS
-138 TGSDHVEPA
+138 
-147 DIVSVSSCSVSPTLD
+147 SPTLD
-162 CSESG
+162 CGESG

-172 LLPVAAALGRGARF
+172 LLPVAAALGREARF

-208 ATTDARR
+208 AAADARR
-215 LPLQLHGRLYG
+215 LPLQLHGRLRG

-242 LLLALPL
+242 LLMALPL

-281 VETLPNGWRIPG
+281 AETRPDGWRIPG
-293 RQRYRSPGRVA
+293 GQRYRSPGRISV
-304 IEGDWS
+304 EGDWS
-310 GAAFWLAANALGSHV
+310 GAAFWLAANALGSRV
-325 ECGNLDETSAQ
+325 ECGNLDDASAQ

-343 LMNHLGGEIDVSECP
+343 LLNRLGGEIDVSECP

-394 AALLRALGGAV
+394 AALLRALGCAV
-405 EEGAESLTIHGGA
+405 DEGAESLTIHGGA

-457 KSYPDFFRDFKALGG
+457 KSYPDFFRDFEALGG

>member
-1 MNIVV
+1 MNIAVR
-6 QPGLLRGRVE
+6 PGPLRGRVE

-29 AAALADHPTEIVL
+29 AAALADRPTEIVL
-42 NAVNDDLTATAACLN
+42 NAVNDDLTATAACLS
-57 ALGAACERTE
+57 ALGAACERTD

-74 IAQGKD
+74 AAQEKN
-80 ACGAVENAPQ
+80 ACGAAENAS
-90 TPNGAIVS
+90 GATDLCEIA
-98 VTTSFLCD
+98 SF
-106 EHSTSC
+106 
-112 IDHDP
+112 
-117 LGCATSTDTFQTPN
+117 
-131 SAIAPST
+131 
-138 TGSDHVEPA
+138 
-147 DIVSVSSCSVSPTLD
+147 PTLD
-162 CSESG
+162 CGESG

-172 LLPVAAALGRGARF
+172 LLPVAAALGREARF

-199 LLDAMAEHG
+199 LLNAMAAHG
-208 ATTDARR
+208 ATADARR
-215 LPLQLHGRLYG
+215 LPLQLHGRLRG

-242 LLLALPL
+242 LLMALPL
-249 CAEDSVIRL
+249 CAGDSVIRL

-281 VETLPNGWRIPG
+281 AETLPDGWRIPG
-293 RQRYRSPGRVA
+293 GQRYHSPGRVVV
-304 IEGDWS
+304 EGDWS
-310 GAAFWLAANALGSHV
+310 GAAFWLAANALGSRV
-325 ECGNLDETSAQ
+325 ECGNLDEASAQ

-343 LMNHLGGEIDVSECP
+343 LLNRLGGEIDVSECP

-394 AALLRALGGAV
+394 AALLRALGCAV
-405 EEGAESLTIHGGA
+405 DEGAESLTIHGGA

-457 KSYPDFFRDFKALGG
+457 KSYPDFFRDFEALGG

>member
-1 MNIVV
+1 MNIAVR
-6 QPGLLRGRVE
+6 PGPLRGRVE

-29 AAALADHPTEIVL
+29 AAALADRSTEIVL

-57 ALGAACERTE
+57 ALGAACERTD

-74 IAQGKD
+74 VAQEKN
-80 ACGAVENAPQ
+80 ACGAAENAS
-90 TPNGAIVS
+90 GATDLCEIA
-98 VTTSFLCD
+98 SF
-106 EHSTSC
+106 
-112 IDHDP
+112 
-117 LGCATSTDTFQTPN
+117 
-131 SAIAPST
+131 
-138 TGSDHVEPA
+138 
-147 DIVSVSSCSVSPTLD
+147 PTLD
-162 CSESG
+162 CGESG

-172 LLPVAAALGRGARF
+172 LLPVAAALGREARF

-208 ATTDARR
+208 ATADARR
-215 LPLQLHGRLYG
+215 LPLQLHGRLRG
-226 GTFALPGNVSS
+226 GTLALPGNVSS

-249 CAEDSVIRL
+249 CAGDSVIRL
-258 TTRLESAPYVNLT
+258 TTRLESAPYVDLT

-281 VETLPNGWRIPG
+281 AETLPDGWRIPG
-293 RQRYRSPGRVA
+293 GQRYHSPGRVVV
-304 IEGDWS
+304 EGDWS
-310 GAAFWLAANALGSHV
+310 GAAFWLAANALGSWV

-343 LMNHLGGEIDVSECP
+343 LLNRLGSEIDVSECP
-358 DLVPALAVAAAG
+358 DLLPALAVAAAG

-394 AALLRALGGAV
+394 AALLRALGCAV
-405 EEGAESLTIHGGA
+405 DEGAESLTIHGGA

-457 KSYPDFFRDFKALGG
+457 KSYPDFFRDFEALGG

>member
-1 MNIVV
+1 MNIAVR
-6 QPGLLRGRVE
+6 PGPLRGRVE

-29 AAALADHPTEIVL
+29 AAALADRPTQIVL
-42 NAVNDDLTATAACLN
+42 NAVNDDLTATAACLS
-57 ALGAACERTE
+57 ALGAACERTD

-74 IAQGKD
+74 AAQEKN
-80 ACGAVENAPQ
+80 ACGAAENAS
-90 TPNGAIVS
+90 GATDLCEIA
-98 VTTSFLCD
+98 SF
-106 EHSTSC
+106 
-112 IDHDP
+112 
-117 LGCATSTDTFQTPN
+117 
-131 SAIAPST
+131 
-138 TGSDHVEPA
+138 
-147 DIVSVSSCSVSPTLD
+147 PTLD
-162 CSESG
+162 CGESG

-172 LLPVAAALGRGARF
+172 LLPVAAALGREARF

-199 LLDAMAEHG
+199 LLDAMAAHG
-208 ATTDARR
+208 ATADARR
-215 LPLQLHGRLYG
+215 LPLQLHGRLRG

-242 LLLALPL
+242 LLMALPL
-249 CAEDSVIRL
+249 CAGDSVIRL

-271 LRALADFGIR
+271 LRALADFSIR
-281 VETLPNGWRIPG
+281 AETLPDGWRIPG
-293 RQRYRSPGRVA
+293 GQRYRSPGRVVV
-304 IEGDWS
+304 EGDWS
-310 GAAFWLAANALGSHV
+310 GAAFWLAANALGSRV
-325 ECGNLDETSAQ
+325 ECGNLDEASAQ

-343 LMNHLGGEIDVSECP
+343 LLNRLGGEIDVSECP

-394 AALLRALGGAV
+394 AALLRALGCAV
-405 EEGAESLTIHGGA
+405 DEGAESLTIHGGA

-457 KSYPDFFRDFKALGG
+457 KSYPDFFRDFEALGG

>member
-1 MNIVV
+1 MNIAVR
-6 QPGLLRGRVE
+6 PGPLRGRVE

-29 AAALADHPTEIVL
+29 AAALADRPTEIVL

-57 ALGAACERTE
+57 ALGAACERTD

-74 IAQGKD
+74 AAQEKN
-80 ACGAVENAPQ
+80 ACGAAENAS
-90 TPNGAIVS
+90 GA
-98 VTTSFLCD
+98 TDLC
-106 EHSTSC
+106 E
-112 IDHDP
+112 
-117 LGCATSTDTFQTPN
+117 
-131 SAIAPST
+131 IAS
-138 TGSDHVEPA
+138 
-147 DIVSVSSCSVSPTLD
+147 SPTLD
-162 CSESG
+162 CGESG

-172 LLPVAAALGRGARF
+172 LLPVAAALGREARF

-199 LLDAMAEHG
+199 LLDAMAAHG
-208 ATTDARR
+208 ATADARR
-215 LPLQLHGRLYG
+215 LPLQLHGRLRG

-242 LLLALPL
+242 LLMALPL
-249 CAEDSVIRL
+249 CAGDSVIRL

-281 VETLPNGWRIPG
+281 AETLPDGWRIPG
-293 RQRYRSPGRVA
+293 GQRYHSPGRVVV
-304 IEGDWS
+304 EGDWS
-310 GAAFWLAANALGSHV
+310 GAAFWLAANALGSQV
-325 ECGNLDETSAQ
+325 ECGNLDEASAQ

-343 LMNHLGGEIDVSECP
+343 LLNRLGGEIDVSECP
-358 DLVPALAVAAAG
+358 DLVPALAIAAAG

-394 AALLRALGGAV
+394 AALLRALGCAV
-405 EEGAESLTIHGGA
+405 DEGAESLTIHGGA

-457 KSYPDFFRDFKALGG
+457 KSYPDFFRDFEALGG

>member
-1 MNIVV
+1 MNIAVR
-6 QPGLLRGRVE
+6 PGPLRGRVE

-29 AAALADHPTEIVL
+29 AAALADRPTQIVL

-57 ALGAACERTE
+57 ALGAACERTD
-67 FGYRIVP
+67 FGYRIDP
-74 IAQGKD
+74 AAQEKNV
-80 ACGAVENAPQ
+80 CGAAENAS
-90 TPNGAIVS
+90 GATDLCEIA
-98 VTTSFLCD
+98 SF
-106 EHSTSC
+106 
-112 IDHDP
+112 
-117 LGCATSTDTFQTPN
+117 
-131 SAIAPST
+131 
-138 TGSDHVEPA
+138 
-147 DIVSVSSCSVSPTLD
+147 PTLD
-162 CSESG
+162 CGESG

-172 LLPVAAALGRGARF
+172 LLPVAAALGREARF

-199 LLDAMAEHG
+199 LLDAMAAHG
-208 ATTDARR
+208 ATADARR
-215 LPLQLHGRLYG
+215 LPLQLHGRLRG

-242 LLLALPL
+242 LLMALPL
-249 CAEDSVIRL
+249 CAGDSVIRL

-281 VETLPNGWRIPG
+281 AETLPDGWRIPG
-293 RQRYRSPGRVA
+293 GQRYHSPGRVVV
-304 IEGDWS
+304 EGDWS
-310 GAAFWLAANALGSHV
+310 GAAFWLAANALGSRV
-325 ECGNLDETSAQ
+325 ECGNLDEASAQ

-343 LMNHLGGEIDVSECP
+343 LLNRLGSEIDVSECP
-358 DLVPALAVAAAG
+358 DLLPALAVAAAG

-394 AALLRALGGAV
+394 AALLRALGCAV
-405 EEGAESLTIHGGA
+405 DEGAESLTIHGGA

-457 KSYPDFFRDFKALGG
+457 KSYPDFFRDFEALGG

>member
-1 MNIVV
+1 MNIAVR
-6 QPGLLRGRVE
+6 PGPLRGRVE

-29 AAALADHPTEIVL
+29 AAALADRSTEIVL

-57 ALGAACERTE
+57 ALGAACERTD

-74 IAQGKD
+74 VAQEKN
-80 ACGAVENAPQ
+80 ACGAAENAS
-90 TPNGAIVS
+90 GATDLCEIA
-98 VTTSFLCD
+98 SF
-106 EHSTSC
+106 
-112 IDHDP
+112 
-117 LGCATSTDTFQTPN
+117 
-131 SAIAPST
+131 
-138 TGSDHVEPA
+138 
-147 DIVSVSSCSVSPTLD
+147 PTLD
-162 CSESG
+162 CGESG
-167 STLRF
+167 STLRV
-172 LLPVAAALGRGARF
+172 LLPVAAALGREARF

-208 ATTDARR
+208 AAADARR
-215 LPLQLHGRLYG
+215 LPLQLHGRLRG

-249 CAEDSVIRL
+249 CTGDSVIHL
-258 TTRLESAPYVNLT
+258 TTRLESAPYVDLT

-281 VETLPNGWRIPG
+281 SEVLPDGWRIPG
-293 RQRYRSPGRVA
+293 GQRYHSPGRVVV
-304 IEGDWS
+304 EGDWS
-310 GAAFWLAANALGSHV
+310 GAAFWLAANALGSRV
-325 ECGNLDETSAQ
+325 ECGNLDEASAQ

-343 LMNHLGGEIDVSECP
+343 LLNRLGSEIDVSECP
-358 DLVPALAVAAAG
+358 DLLPALAVAAAG

-394 AALLRALGGAV
+394 AALLRALGCAV
-405 EEGAESLTIHGGA
+405 DEGAESLTIHGGA

-457 KSYPDFFRDFKALGG
+457 KSYPDFFRDFEALGG

>member
-1 MNIVV
+1 MNIAVR
-6 QPGLLRGRVE
+6 PGPLRGRVE

-29 AAALADHPTEIVL
+29 AAALADRPTEIVL

-57 ALGAACERTE
+57 ALGAACERTD

-74 IAQGKD
+74 AAQEKN
-80 ACGAVENAPQ
+80 ACGAAENAS
-90 TPNGAIVS
+90 GATDLCEIA
-98 VTTSFLCD
+98 SF
-106 EHSTSC
+106 
-112 IDHDP
+112 
-117 LGCATSTDTFQTPN
+117 
-131 SAIAPST
+131 
-138 TGSDHVEPA
+138 
-147 DIVSVSSCSVSPTLD
+147 PTLD
-162 CSESG
+162 CGESG

-172 LLPVAAALGRGARF
+172 LLPVAAALGREARF

-199 LLDAMAEHG
+199 LLDAMAAHG
-208 ATTDARR
+208 ATADARR
-215 LPLQLHGRLYG
+215 LPLQLHGRLRG

-242 LLLALPL
+242 LLMALPL
-249 CAEDSVIRL
+249 CAGDSVIRL

-281 VETLPNGWRIPG
+281 VEVLPDGWCIPG
-293 RQRYRSPGRVA
+293 GQRYRSPWRVA
-304 IEGDWS
+304 VEGDWS
-310 GAAFWLAANALGSHV
+310 GAAFWLAANALGSRV
-325 ECGNLDETSAQ
+325 ECGNLDERSAQ

-343 LMNHLGGEIDVSECP
+343 LLNRLGSEIDVSECP

-394 AALLRALGGAV
+394 AALLRALGCAV
-405 EEGAESLTIHGGA
+405 DEGAESLTIHGGA

-457 KSYPDFFRDFKALGG
+457 KSYPDFFRDFEALGG

>member
-1 MNIVV
+1 MNIAVR
-6 QPGLLRGRVE
+6 PGPLRGRVE

-29 AAALADHPTEIVL
+29 AAALADRPTEIVL
-42 NAVNDDLTATAACLN
+42 NAVNDDLTATAACLS
-57 ALGAACERTE
+57 ALGAACERTD

-74 IAQGKD
+74 AAQEKN
-80 ACGAVENAPQ
+80 ACGAAENAS
-90 TPNGAIVS
+90 GATDLCEIA
-98 VTTSFLCD
+98 SF
-106 EHSTSC
+106 
-112 IDHDP
+112 
-117 LGCATSTDTFQTPN
+117 
-131 SAIAPST
+131 
-138 TGSDHVEPA
+138 
-147 DIVSVSSCSVSPTLD
+147 PTLD
-162 CSESG
+162 CGESG

-172 LLPVAAALGRGARF
+172 LLPVAAALGREARF

-199 LLDAMAEHG
+199 LLNAMAAHG
-208 ATTDARR
+208 ATADARR
-215 LPLQLHGRLYG
+215 LPLQLHGRLRG

-242 LLLALPL
+242 LLMALPL
-249 CAEDSVIRL
+249 CAGDSVIRL

-281 VETLPNGWRIPG
+281 AETLPDGWRIPG
-293 RQRYRSPGRVA
+293 GQRYHSPGRVVV
-304 IEGDWS
+304 EGDWS
-310 GAAFWLAANALGSHV
+310 GAAFWLAANALGSRV
-325 ECGNLDETSAQ
+325 ECGNLDEASAQ

-343 LMNHLGGEIDVSECP
+343 LLNRLGSEIDVSECP

-394 AALLRALGGAV
+394 AALLRALGCAV
-405 EEGAESLTIHGGA
+405 DEGAESLTIHGGA

-457 KSYPDFFRDFKALGG
+457 KSYPDFFRDFEALGG